1 LVKDDKRN
9 ILNLKLLNNNIK
21 SGNIPNSF
29 LFTGNNSNGLLDLA
43 LHFAANLLCDKD
55 GCFKCDV
62 CKSVLNKS
70 HQDLFVLEPVGQ
82 TILVED
88 IKELRRVMNIKSSN
102 GKNYKISIISEF
114 DLINPDTSDRILKL
128 LEDPPDENC
137 IFILLTKNA
146 SVVKDTIRSRCQT
159 YDWYFN
165 LDYSSDFLNKLEI
178 VKSETEK
185 LLDKIIRKN
194 AGIFEVLEFSS
205 KINEMIDKLSF
216 EIHENQSKEIE
227 NLKKVGFGKEET
239 ETLLKKVKKNH
250 ERENF
255 KFSNL
260 IIAHVF
266 DIISDYIE
274 DILLV
279 ISGAEKNFIKRKNN
293 YSMIFDNYN
302 NFINSDGNIDR
313 LLKLLGVIYENKKLL
328 SERINYEIALDRIL
342 IELVC
347 I

>member
-1 LVKDDKRN
+1 MIKDDKRN
-9 ILNLKLLNNNIK
+9 RLNLKLLNSNIK

-29 LFTGNNSNGLLDLA
+29 LFTGNNSSGLLDLA
-43 LHFAANLLCDKD
+43 LHFAASLLCSEG
-55 GCFKCDV
+55 GCFKCNV

-70 HQDLFVLEPVGQ
+70 HQDLFILEPVGQ

-102 GKNYKISIISEF
+102 GENYRISIISEF
-114 DLINPDTSDRILKL
+114 DLIKTDTSDRILKL
-128 LEDPPDENC
+128 LEDPPDKNC
-137 IFILLTKNA
+137 VFILLTKN
-146 SVVKDTIRSRCQT
+146 VNVIKDTVRSRCQI

-165 LDYSSDFLNKLEI
+165 LDYSTDFLNKLEI
-178 VKSETEK
+178 VKSETEE

-205 KINEMIDKLSF
+205 KINEMIGKLSF
-216 EIHENQSKEIE
+216 EIHENQSREIE
-227 NLKKVGFGKEET
+227 NFKKVGFGKEET
-239 ETLLKKVKKNH
+239 ETLLKRIKKNH
-250 ERENF
+250 DRENF

-274 DILLV
+274 DILLI
-279 ISGAEKNFIKRKNN
+279 ISGAEKNFVKRENN
-293 YSMIFDNYN
+293 YSVIFNNYN
-302 NFINSDGNIDR
+302 SINSDANANH
-313 LLKLLGVIYENKKLL
+313 LLKLLDVIYENKKLL
-328 SERINYEIALDRIL
+328 SERINYEIALDRVL
-342 IELVC
+342 IELVY